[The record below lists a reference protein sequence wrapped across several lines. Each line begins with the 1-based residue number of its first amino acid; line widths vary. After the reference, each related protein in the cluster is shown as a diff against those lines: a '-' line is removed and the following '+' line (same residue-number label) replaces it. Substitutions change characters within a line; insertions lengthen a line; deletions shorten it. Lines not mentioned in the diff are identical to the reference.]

1 MADTTTTTYSLTKPE
16 VGASE
21 DTWGTKINTNFDS
34 IDDLLDGTT
43 AIQPNLTAG
52 SWKVGGTAITATGAE
67 INYLD
72 GVTSALQTQLDAT
85 LNPDVDSFNIGNGAS
100 STGTNAV
107 ALGHDALA
115 TAQDTVAAGH
125 GAAASAIGS
134 ASYGRLAQASNFYD
148 LALGHTA
155 IATGVNSI
163 AIGRDSD
170 VNTGGSG
177 AVALGYRANIAVNA
191 SYGVAIGN
199 LANVDAQEGVA
210 IGSQSNANQRG
221 TAVGFRAGADAPYS
235 MHISSKGST
244 ANQPQTQG
252 HMVIE
257 TDSAKIEYNGNWDL
271 STGDLTVNGGVEIGT
286 NWKVRDNGSGVLIFS
301 TGGVDKMKLDASG
314 NLTVVGNVTAFGTI

>member
-1 MADTTTTTYSLTKPE
+1 MSNYTYS
-16 VGASE
+16 
-21 DTWGTKINTNFDS
+21 TNFGAKDALNTGDPNKLIKGVDFDTEFNAIS
-34 IDDLLDGTT
+34 T
-43 AIQPNLTAG
+43 AI
-52 SWKVGGTAITATGAE
+52 ATKADS
-67 INYLD
+67 NSD
-72 GVTSALQTQLDAT
+72 AVTL
-85 LNPDVDSFNIGNGAS
+85 GNGAVS
-100 STGTNAV
+100 SGV
-107 ALGHDALA
+107 DSIALGHDAQA
-115 TAQDTVAAGH
+115 SAQDTVATGH
-125 GAAASAIGS
+125 GATASAIGS
-134 ASYGRLAQASNFYD
+134 ASYGRLATASNFYD

-271 STGDLTVNGGVEIGT
+271 SSGDLTVNGGVEIGT

-301 TGGVDKMKLDASG
+301 TGGTDKMKLDASG
-314 NLTVVGNVTAFGTI
+314 NLTVVGNVTAYGTI